1 MAEGVGPSGYVV
13 GIQFATAIEDDES
26 ISFEETTTARF
37 SSKEPSTMKRR
48 DFLLGAAVSAA
59 SVVALGGQGRQTPAP
74 EGRGAGQQG
83 RGGGGRGRGPAPV
96 EPAKLARISL
106 MTLDFNSYLKNPK
119 DPNPGPDQTLTLFD
133 LPKMYVDNYGIH
145 NIEYQH
151 TTLVQSET
159 DPAFIKE
166 LKAKLDEN
174 KVAMTQINLEFG
186 TAQSISNPDVAGRQQ
201 AVEHVKQWMDIAN
214 QYGCPRVMIN
224 QQQPQL
230 TKETREG
237 AVAAMKAMAD
247 YGRAKN
253 VKVSVETRGAGTPE
267 YVQQIGGVK
276 PWEFML
282 GIIKDAGANSNVDIG
297 NVGAMNQQELHECIK
312 AWFPYS
318 SGNMHIKSSPF
329 WDIGQTIRFTEA
341 LGYKGLYSIEVSRH
355 EAVRIVYNTIL
366 ANLG

>member
-1 MAEGVGPSGYVV
+1 MGAVGVVGLQGAQAPGRGTAEGP
-13 GIQFATAIEDDES
+13 
-26 ISFEETTTARF
+26 
-37 SSKEPSTMKRR
+37 
-48 DFLLGAAVSAA
+48 
-59 SVVALGGQGRQTPAP
+59 QGR
-74 EGRGAGQQG
+74 
-83 RGGGGRGRGPAPV
+83 GGRGRGPAPV
-96 EPAKLARISL
+96 EPAKLARVSL
-106 MTLDFNSYLKNPK
+106 MTLDFNSYLKQADDQTPSR
-119 DPNPGPDQTLTLFD
+119 DQTLTLFD
-133 LPKMYVDNYGIH
+133 LPKMYVDMYGVH

-151 TTLVQSET
+151 TTIVESEK

-166 LKAKLDEN
+166 LKGKLDEN
-174 KVAMTQINLEFG
+174 KVSMTQINLEFG
-186 TAQSISNPDVAGRQQ
+186 AAQSISNPDAAGRQQ
-201 AVEHVKQWMDIAN
+201 AVDHVKQWMDIAA

-224 QQQPQL
+224 QQQTQL

-247 YGRAKN
+247 YGRTKN

-267 YVQQIGGVK
+267 YIQQIGGVK

-297 NVGAMNQQELHECIK
+297 NVGAMNQQELHDCIK

-329 WDIGQTIRFTEA
+329 WDIGQAVKFTES

-366 ANLG
+366 ANLA